1 MLIIVRINI
10 LSMLRSLLAQ
20 LRNALELL
28 GVAQDSKVVLIL
40 GGV

>member
-1 MLIIVRINI
+1 MLVTVGINV
-10 LSMLRSLLAQ
+10 LSILRSLLAQ

-28 GVAQDSKVVLIL
+28 GVAQDPEVVLIL